1 MIMFFI
7 LIYHK
12 CLICIL
18 VFVSGCSSKN
28 KLYSLEEAY
37 ENKLITKEDL
47 WNIAY
52 IYNDYNN
59 ASDFEYDTKENS
71 VVIDKRLERKIKK
84 AYLKEELSDIIFA
97 TIDGVNIKSVYG
109 LYGDSY
115 VLEMDNNYEVVD
127 LYIHER
133 YEIDGVVFLDYT
145 SYYFKVYVK

>member
-1 MIMFFI
+1 MKK
-7 LIYHK
+7 LIGI
-12 CLICIL
+12 CLLLLIVTLTSC
-18 VFVSGCSSKN
+18 FN
-28 KLYSLEEAY
+28 KTNLYSLEEAY
-37 ENKLITKEDL
+37 EKELITKEDL

-109 LYGDSY
+109 LYGNSY
-115 VLEMDNNYEVVD
+115 VLEMDNNYEEVD

>member
-1 MIMFFI
+1 MKK
-7 LIYHK
+7 LIGI
-12 CLICIL
+12 CLLLLTVTLTSC
-18 VFVSGCSSKN
+18 FN
-28 KLYSLEEAY
+28 KTNLYSLEEAY
-37 ENKLITKEDL
+37 EKELITKEDL

-52 IYNDYNN
+52 IYNYYNN
-59 ASDFEYDTKENS
+59 ASDFEYDIKENS

-109 LYGDSY
+109 LYGNSY
-115 VLEMDNNYEVVD
+115 VLEMDNNYEEVD

>member
-1 MIMFFI
+1 MKK
-7 LIYHK
+7 LIGI
-12 CLICIL
+12 CLLLLTVTLTSC
-18 VFVSGCSSKN
+18 FN
-28 KLYSLEEAY
+28 KTNLYSLEEAY
-37 ENKLITKEDL
+37 EKELITKEDL

-59 ASDFEYDTKENS
+59 ASDFEYDIKENS

-97 TIDGVNIKSVYG
+97 TIDGVIIKSVYG
-109 LYGDSY
+109 LYGDCY
-115 VLEMDNNYEVVD
+115 VLEMDNNYEEVD

>member
-1 MIMFFI
+1 MKK
-7 LIYHK
+7 LIGI
-12 CLICIL
+12 CLLLLIVTLTSC
-18 VFVSGCSSKN
+18 FN
-28 KLYSLEEAY
+28 KTNLYSLEEAY
-37 ENKLITKEDL
+37 EKELITIEDL

-109 LYGDSY
+109 LYGNSY

-145 SYYFKVYVK
+145 SYYFKLYVK